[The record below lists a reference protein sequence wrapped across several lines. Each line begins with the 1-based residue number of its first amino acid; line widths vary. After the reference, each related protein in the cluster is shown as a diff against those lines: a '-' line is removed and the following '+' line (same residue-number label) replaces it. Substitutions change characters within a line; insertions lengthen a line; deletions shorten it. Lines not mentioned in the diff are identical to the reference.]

1 MQMKTLQFF
10 DGCKR
15 LYLYCGKDIL
25 CRFKAQFGGCYELL
39 FVIICGDG
47 RTQELILLGAAPWAA
62 ECG

>member
-1 MQMKTLQFF
+1 MQTKTLQFF

-39 FVIICGDG
+39 FVIIWWSP
-47 RTQELILLGAAPWAA
+47 RSLVT
-62 ECG
+62 